1 VLRLYD
7 TALREV
13 RELQPRDPG
22 QISIYVCGPTVDA
35 VPHIGHGRFALV
47 WDVLRRYLEWSGF
60 DVRFITNVTDIDDKI
75 IARANEE
82 GRGAADVAVE
92 YEKVWWDTMDR
103 LGVKRPTEDP
113 HATAYVD
120 RMIEL
125 IEELVERGD
134 AYQGTDGVYF
144 ATDTV
149 PDYGLL
155 APGPV
160 EDLMAG
166 ARVAVD
172 EEHGKRAPND
182 FALWKSAKPGEPS
195 WDSPWGPGRPGWHT
209 ECVVM
214 SLDLLGE
221 DFDLHGGGIDL
232 AFPHHENERAQ
243 AEADGKRFARRWT
256 HSAHLLAEDEEKMSK
271 SLGNVVSLSDLVSR
285 YDPRAFRLLV
295 LQSHYRKPMTVS
307 DATLTAGQ
315 NAIERLD
322 AFARRF
328 HDNVEAPD
336 PEALAAFR
344 DRMDDDLDTVGA
356 TAQLFELVTRANALA
371 DEGQSALAGA
381 LAAAVF
387 EMARAVGLTLGTP
400 SAEVDEDAAA
410 LAAERDEARK
420 NKDYARADAIRQ
432 QLMARGWIVEDTPEG
447 TIIRR

>member
-1 VLRLYD
+1 LYD

-13 RELQPRDPG
+13 RVLEPREPG
-22 QISIYVCGPTVDA
+22 RISIYVCGPTVYSE
-35 VPHIGHGRFALV
+35 PHIGHGRFALI
-47 WDVLRRYLEWSGF
+47 WDILRRYLEWSGL
-60 DVRFITNVTDIDDKI
+60 DVRFVSNVTDIDDKI

-82 GRGAADVAVE
+82 GRDAAGVALE
-92 YEKVWWDTMDR
+92 YEKVWWDAMDR
-103 LGVKRPTEDP
+103 LGVKRPTDDP

-125 IEELVERGD
+125 IKELVERGR
-134 AYQGTDGVYF
+134 AYQGSDGVYF
-144 ATDTV
+144 STDTV

-160 EDLMAG
+160 ENLMAG

-172 EEHGKRAPND
+172 EEQGKRSPHD

-221 DFDLHGGGIDL
+221 DFDLHGGGVDL

-243 AEADGKRFARRWT
+243 AVADDKRFARRWT
-256 HSAHLLAEDEEKMSK
+256 HSAHLFAEDGEKMSK
-271 SLGNVVSLSDLVSR
+271 SLGNVISLSDLVSR
-285 YDPRAFRLLV
+285 YDPRALRLLV

-307 DATLTAGQ
+307 RATLTAAQ

-328 HDNVEAPD
+328 HDNVEPAD
-336 PEALAAFR
+336 PAALAAFR
-344 DRMDDDLDTVGA
+344 ERMDDDLDTVSA

-371 DEGQSALAGA
+371 DEGQSAEAGA

-387 EMARAVGLTLGTP
+387 EMSQAVGLSLGGAAADVD
-400 SAEVDEDAAA
+400 AEAGA
-410 LAAERDEARK
+410 LAAERDEARQA
-420 NKDYARADAIRQ
+420 KDYARADAIRQ
-432 QLMARGWIVEDTPEG
+432 QLVARGWIVEDTPRG